1 MENSIENLYVEHY
14 NKEYLLNFLKRC
26 QGRLHIDSSAV
37 PEGSLLKVKVFER
50 GVTEYP
56 TVAIIAV
63 PEDMRPITAEKL
75 KANKENLVI
84 EKVGTRKAME
94 YCAIYQMKVGV

>member
-14 NKEYLLNFLKRC
+14 SKDYLLNFLKRC
-26 QGRLHIDSSAV
+26 KGRLYIDSNAV
-37 PEGSLLKVKVFER
+37 PEGSLLKVKVFKR
-50 GVTEYP
+50 GASP
-56 TVAIIAV
+56 TVAIIVV

-75 KANKENLVI
+75 KANKKNLVI
-84 EKVGTRKAME
+84 EKNDTDKTRE